1 MYNLTSKPSGMDAKI
16 WKGTLIGGVVYF
28 ILGWIIYGM
37 LLAGYLASNFNN
49 CANRSQEDMIWWAI
63 IASNLIY
70 ALFLTLIL
78 KWSGTTTIVGGLKTG
93 ALFGLLMTSTFDL
106 SMYSMTTTFQNFTG
120 LIVDVVIATALA
132 AFIGMVIVLLWG
144 KEKTA

>member
-1 MYNLTSKPSGMDAKI
+1 MDAKI